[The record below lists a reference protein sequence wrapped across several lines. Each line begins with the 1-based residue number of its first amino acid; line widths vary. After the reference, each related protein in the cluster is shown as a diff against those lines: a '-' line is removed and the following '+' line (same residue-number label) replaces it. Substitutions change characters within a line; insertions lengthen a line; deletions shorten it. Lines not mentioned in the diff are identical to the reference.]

1 MNEKHESYLV
11 QRWELETR
19 SEADERTRVYLTP
32 KRIVWETNDKD
43 ASVENSAALLEQKS
57 RQISLHAD
65 SLCTLCSREHS
76 AGLLLDFGQEMHGG
90 LEFSV
95 QSVSGAK

>member
-43 ASVENSAALLEQKS
+43 ASVENSAVLLEQKS
-57 RQISLHAD
+57 RQISRDPTELLHCHMTVVEKEQD
-65 SLCTLCSREHS
+65 RCR
-76 AGLLLDFGQEMHGG
+76 
-90 LEFSV
+90 
-95 QSVSGAK
+95 